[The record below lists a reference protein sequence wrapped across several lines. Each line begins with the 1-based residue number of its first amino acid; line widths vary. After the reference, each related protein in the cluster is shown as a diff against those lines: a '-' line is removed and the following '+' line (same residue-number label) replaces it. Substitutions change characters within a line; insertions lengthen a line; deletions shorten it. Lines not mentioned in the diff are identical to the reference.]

1 VDAGSGKLTN
11 CSSGSEGGW
20 GCLGFDRN
28 HADNGERVK
37 VAQWIHGSKAR
48 EEKWGAGIW
57 CLATRLRRGGL
68 VWWPTTPRARRR
80 RAAAGGWCGA
90 IAWTWAVEGGEVWVC
105 GPATG
110 PVAGASLR

>member
-57 CLATRLRRGGL
+57 CLATRLRRGGSSM
-68 VWWPTTPRARRR
+68 VANNTTGAEE
-80 RAAAGGWCGA
+80 AGGSWRLVRRYCLDM
-90 IAWTWAVEGGEVWVC
+90 GGRR
-105 GPATG
+105 G
-110 PVAGASLR
+110 